1 MGAVIPVL
9 GLPVLNRGDLAER
22 MLGSVD
28 IPVDE
33 TLVILNGNPDETRAY
48 LRGRNVTFVD
58 PACNLGVAGSWNFII
73 RARPAAA
80 WWLIVNADIEF
91 GAGDLERLA
100 EAMDTDAPL
109 VACLFEFGAFGINA
123 AAVDEVGWFDEN
135 FHPIYF
141 EDNDYRR
148 RCQVAGV
155 EVRKLISRTRHDNSS
170 TIASGYSSHN
180 DRTFPL
186 NAAYYR
192 TKWGGPPN
200 HEAVSAPSRP
210 VLDRRRLVNNAWT

>member
-1 MGAVIPVL
+1 MGPVIPVL
-9 GLPVLNRGDLAER
+9 GVPVLNRGDLAAR

-28 IPVDE
+28 ALVGE
-33 TLVILNGNPDETRAY
+33 TLVILNGEPDETRAA
-48 LRGRNVTFVD
+48 LASFPVTFAD
-58 PACNLGVAGSWNFII
+58 PAHNLGVAGSWNFII
-73 RARPAAA
+73 RARPAAP

-91 GAGDLERLA
+91 GLGDLDRLST
-100 EAMDTDAPL
+100 AMDTDRPL

-155 EVRKLISRTRHDNSS
+155 EVRKLLSRTRHDNSS
-170 TIASGYSSHN
+170 TIASGYASQN
-180 DRTFPL
+180 DRTFPI

-192 TKWGGPPN
+192 SKWGGPPN

-210 VLDRRRLVNNAWT
+210 VLDRRRLVDNAWT